1 MNLNE
6 IRNKIDHLDGEIL
19 KLVYERMELGLRTRR
34 QKLTVTDKEREE
46 QVLDNIMRFSGR
58 LLSAEFIQN
67 LYKIIIEESKQLQ
80 ASGRL
85 LVGFQG

>member
-58 LLSAEFIQN
+58 LLSLFKTCI
-67 LYKIIIEESKQLQ
+67 KS
-80 ASGRL
+80 L
-85 LVGFQG
+85 LKKVSSFKPVVAC